1 MGVFGE
7 RLKQLRTSMNLSQQE
22 LSDELKIGRSTLA
35 NYEQGKREPNFET
48 LEIIADYFNVDM
60 NYLTG
65 WKQDQYFKNLE
76 NNPDALKEGYDENI
90 KYLMEH
96 EGGHLVDLYKELIN
110 NESLILLMD
119 KATKLKPA
127 DVANL
132 IRIADAFEKETFG
145 DKDEPK

>member
-1 MGVFGE
+1 MTTVGE
-7 RLKQLRTSMNLSQQE
+7 RIKAVRKEKGM
-22 LSDELKIGRSTLA
+22 
-35 NYEQGKREPNFET
+35 T
-48 LEIIADYFNVDM
+48 LEELAKAIDTTPQTIFKYEKNIVTNVPSDKIEKIAIVLNVSPA
-60 NYLTG
+60 YLMG
-65 WKQDQYFKNLE
+65 WEQKHFKDLE

-145 DKDEPK
+145 DKDEAE